1 MVPQVFSTKLTEFFG
16 ISHPIILSPMLGTS
30 MGKLAGA
37 VAVAGGLGLIGIG
50 THLANDANVV
60 RQEWKIANDYLKGNP
75 GSKGA
80 LGFGFAV
87 PFMEGGINDKSFQAV
102 MELNPPPAAV
112 WLSFGDCGP
121 FADVIHARGIK
132 IVTMVNTVSEAIAS
146 KNQGSDVIVVQ
157 GSDSGGHGEFLASI
171 VSLVPETVEA
181 LGPNFPVVAAG
192 GVVDGRGL
200 ACALTLGASG
210 VVLGTR
216 MVATLEATASPQL
229 KQRIITTFDGPS
241 TTVVTQLFDNL
252 GTIPWP
258 KHVFGR
264 ALKDNMTIAKFSHH
278 VHDLEF
284 RPSEEDK
291 AWYSKNRNTDGSGVV
306 WCGAAVG
313 LIKSVLPAGDVIKDM
328 VILAK
333 KCILQPQSYKF
344 V

>member
-1 MVPQVFSTKLTEFFG
+1 
-16 ISHPIILSPMLGTS
+16 

-50 THLANDANVV
+50 THLGYDANVV

-80 LGFGFAV
+80 LGFGFIV

-102 MELNPPPAAV
+102 LELHPPPSAV
-112 WLSFGDCGP
+112 WFAFGDCSP
-121 FADVIHARGIK
+121 FADAIHARGIK
-132 IVTMVNTVSEAIAS
+132 IVTMVHTVSEDIAS

-157 GSDSGGHGEFLASI
+157 GSDAGGHGEFLASI

-229 KQRIITTFDGPS
+229 KQKIVTAFDGPS

-252 GTIPWP
+252 GKYTWP

-264 ALKDNMTIAKFSHH
+264 ALKDNTIDKFSHH
-278 VHDLEF
+278 VYDMEF

-291 AWYSKNRNTDGSGVV
+291 AWYNKNCKDGSGTV
-306 WCGAAVG
+306 WCGAAIG